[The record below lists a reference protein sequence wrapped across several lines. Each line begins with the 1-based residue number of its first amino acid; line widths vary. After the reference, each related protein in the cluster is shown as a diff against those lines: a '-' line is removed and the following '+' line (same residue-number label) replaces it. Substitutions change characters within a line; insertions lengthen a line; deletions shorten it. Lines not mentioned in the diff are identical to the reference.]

1 MSITNDVRDEIK
13 AAKKLRIHRTVV
25 CLIIVSF
32 LCAQL
37 FERFGKLDLVLPILN
52 SIGVLGFMIA
62 QKRKLWRH
70 AWFWGTMTIIAA
82 LHVPLI
88 LFVPWTTRWVPALA
102 IAVIDSVDFCLILW
116 ILSVVEK
123 VMREPKGNEKIGVRH
138 EVRSPRKP
146 LFGAT
151 SLQLR

>member
-1 MSITNDVRDEIK
+1 MSLANDVRDDIK
-13 AAKKLRIHRTVV
+13 AAKKLRMPGWVVV
-25 CLIIVSF
+25 CLITVSF

-62 QKRKLWRH
+62 LKRKLWRH

-102 IAVIDSVDFCLILW
+102 IGVIDSVDFCLILW

-123 VMREPKGNEKIGVRH
+123 VMREPKG
-138 EVRSPRKP
+138 
-146 LFGAT
+146 A
-151 SLQLR
+151 